1 MRVDLVIEPDVAE
14 PVDVGIRRL
23 QVRAFPRTEQM
34 RRSRHDVHVA
44 RPGDVHVLA
53 WASDVLAAHAVLF
66 WAEGRTADRRMPLA
80 CLGNICS
87 DPDYRGRG
95 FASACMARAMELAAD
110 KAVEVALLFCGLEV
124 EGFYA
129 RFGFA
134 AIPNAP
140 RCTRGDGT
148 TYHCSQHDLCMAAL
162 VGRGDWP
169 SEAVTVDIED
179 F

>member
-1 MRVDLVIEPDVAE
+1 MRVDLAVEPDLAE
-14 PVDVGIRRL
+14 PVDAAIRRL
-23 QVRAFPRTEQM
+23 QVRAFPRTERM
-34 RRSRHDVHVA
+34 RNSRHDVHVA

-53 WASDVLAAHAVLF
+53 WAEDVLVGQVVVF

-80 CLGNICS
+80 CLGNVCS

-95 FASACMARAMELAAD
+95 LASACMTRAMELAAD
-110 KAVEVALLFCGLEV
+110 KEVEAVLLFCGREV

-134 AIPNAP
+134 TIDNPLH
-140 RCTRGDGT
+140 CTRVDGT
-148 TYHCSQHDLCMAAL
+148 TYLCDHHDRCMAAL
-162 VGRGDWP
+162 AGDDWP
-169 SEAVTVDIED
+169 SDAVTVDIED